1 VVQVTLKDIKEFVM
15 SQTGNDVA
23 DVTEYMPFL
32 LEYINEGYD
41 RLVYATAREHI
52 AADSESYPPLADD
65 ADTPNL
71 PIWAHLAIANW
82 ATWCVYR
89 NGNPSKQ
96 SRGVQFRAAAEET
109 ATQIRGGSNTASFFN
124 MPT

>member
-1 VVQVTLKDIKEFVM
+1 MTLQDIKEFVM
-15 SQTGNDVA
+15 NQTGNDVA

-41 RLVYATAREHI
+41 RLVYAYTKEHI
-52 AADSESYPPLADD
+52 AADSTSYPPLANDT
-65 ADTPNL
+65 DTPNL
-71 PIWAHLAIANW
+71 SAWTHLGIANW

-96 SRGVQFRAAAEET
+96 NRGFQFRAAAEET
-109 ATQIRGGSNTASFFN
+109 ATQIRGGSKTVNFFN
-124 MPT
+124 MPL